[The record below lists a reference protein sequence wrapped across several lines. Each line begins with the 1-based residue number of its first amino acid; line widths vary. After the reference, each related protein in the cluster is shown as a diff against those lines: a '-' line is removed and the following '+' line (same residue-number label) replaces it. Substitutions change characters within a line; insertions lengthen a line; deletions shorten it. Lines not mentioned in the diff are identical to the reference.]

1 MGIVLLI
8 GAAIAIGIG
17 ATIAVYYTIK
27 WLKNRIKQKFEKQN
41 VKKVAATTLEKLVNE
56 CPNEISLD
64 NLLNDGY
71 TDVVVSIN
79 NSGEVE
85 DLDVIKNTG
94 SSDPE
99 IERLLGSEEM
109 IVVTR

>member
-1 MGIVLLI
+1 M
-8 GAAIAIGIG
+8 
-17 ATIAVYYTIK
+17 
-27 WLKNRIKQKFEKQN
+27 
-41 VKKVAATTLEKLVNE
+41 EKLVNE

-99 IERLLGSEEM
+99 IERLLGSEEFKKM
-109 IVVTR
+109 CDAYGVKP

>member
-1 MGIVLLI
+1 MGLFLLI
-8 GAAIAIGIG
+8 AGAIALGTLV
-17 ATIAVYYTIK
+17 TITVYYTIK
-27 WLKNRIKQKFEKQN
+27 WLKARIKKKFESQN

-64 NLLNDGY
+64 NLINDGY

-79 NSGEVE
+79 DLGQVE

-94 SSDPE
+94 SSDPD
-99 IERLLGSEEM
+99 IERLLGSDEM
-109 IVVTR
+109 VVVTR

>member
-1 MGIVLLI
+1 MGIILLI
-8 GAAIAIGIG
+8 AGAIAVG
-17 ATIAVYYTIK
+17 ALVTLAVVYTLK
-27 WLKNRIKQKFEKQN
+27 WLKDRIKKKFEKKN

-64 NLLNDGY
+64 KLMDDGY
-71 TDVVVSIN
+71 TDIVVSIN
-79 NSGEVE
+79 DSGKVE

-94 SSDPE
+94 SSDAE
-99 IERLLGSEEM
+99 IEKLLGSEEM